1 MSDPTVARLR
11 WRADLLE
18 LDAEA
23 LKDTNIR
30 RAGKKIRD
38 AEELNE
44 EADLLDDLLTAKA
57 TGTRAE
63 KRQAANKLRR
73 HRERVRAAAEEA
85 GERRSGTPLDNFA
98 EPTDAELIGA

>member
-23 LKDTNIR
+23 LKATNLN

-38 AEELNE
+38 AEELDK
-44 EADLLDDLLTAKA
+44 EADLLDELLTAKA

-63 KRQAANKLRR
+63 HKQAANKLRR